1 MKLENGWHRRLFW
14 AGENFANIVSSF
26 ISRKAPCLIHPKGCL
41 NYKIIV
47 FSTVSN
53 FLLIVRLRI
62 EPHRALKKTNRIY
75 DEVPM
80 RKRYIPLII
89 GLITVFFGAGLL
101 LFPQLR
107 SSGEKT
113 SGHALA
119 KAPSQAPVPVVTAMV
134 TSEPFTEKL
143 EALGTTKANESV
155 VVTPTVEERVVA
167 ILVDD
172 GEFVNKGQVLVKL
185 DDSEAQYLLAEAR
198 AALKE
203 QQQQFERMR
212 RLAKTNAT
220 SRSQLDE
227 EQGLLE
233 IAVAKVSLLEA
244 RLQDYTIRAP
254 FSGTLGIRQISTGAV
269 VDTDTVITTLDDTT
283 TIKLDFTVPEAYLG
297 VMKNGMTVSA
307 RSLAYPDRNFD
318 GLVTAISSRV
328 DPETRTL
335 TIRAKVPNPDR
346 LLRPGMLLTVD
357 LVKNRSQS
365 LIIPEEAVIQEKD
378 RKFALLVTPDN
389 TVEKK
394 EIVTGRRNPGKLEVI
409 SGLNAGQQVIIQGL
423 TRVRSGSSVNV
434 VEAGEAGRV
443 SG

>member
-1 MKLENGWHRRLFW
+1 
-14 AGENFANIVSSF
+14 
-26 ISRKAPCLIHPKGCL
+26 
-41 NYKIIV
+41 
-47 FSTVSN
+47 
-53 FLLIVRLRI
+53 
-62 EPHRALKKTNRIY
+62 
-75 DEVPM
+75 M
-80 RKRYIPLII
+80 RKSHILLML
-89 GLITVFFGAGLL
+89 GLITIFLAAGLL
-101 LFPQLR
+101 MFPQLR
-107 SSGEKT
+107 SGGENT
-113 SGHALA
+113 SGYALA
-119 KAPSQAPVPVVTAMV
+119 KAPAKAPIPVVTAMI
-134 TSEPFTEKL
+134 TSELFTEKL

-155 VVTPTVEERVVA
+155 VVTPTVEERVIG

-172 GEFVNKGQVLVKL
+172 GDFVSKGQVLVKL
-185 DDSEAQYLLAEAR
+185 DDSEAQFLLAEAR

-203 QQQQFERMR
+203 QRQQFERMR

-227 EQGLLE
+227 EQGLLD
-233 IAVAKVSLLEA
+233 IAAAKVSLLEA

-254 FSGTLGIRQISTGAV
+254 FSGILGIRQISIGAV
-269 VDTDTVITTLDDTT
+269 VDSDTVITTLDDTT
-283 TIKLDFTVPEAYLG
+283 TIKLDFTIPEAYLG
-297 VMKNGMTVSA
+297 VLKIGMTVSA
-307 RSLAYPDRNFD
+307 RSLAYPDRSFE

-357 LVKNRSQS
+357 LVKDRSQS

-378 RKFALLVTPDN
+378 KKFALVVTPGN
-389 TVEKK
+389 TVEKI

-423 TRVRSGSSVNV
+423 TRVRPGSSVNV
-434 VEAGEAGRV
+434 VEAGEAGHR

>member
-1 MKLENGWHRRLFW
+1 MR
-14 AGENFANIVSSF
+14 
-26 ISRKAPCLIHPKGCL
+26 
-41 NYKIIV
+41 
-47 FSTVSN
+47 
-53 FLLIVRLRI
+53 
-62 EPHRALKKTNRIY
+62 KTNILL
-75 DEVPM
+75 M
-80 RKRYIPLII
+80 I
-89 GLITVFFGAGLL
+89 GFITVFLAAGLL

-107 SSGEKT
+107 GGGEKT
-113 SGHALA
+113 SGYALA
-119 KAPSQAPVPVVTAMV
+119 KAPARAPVPVVTAMV
-134 TSEPFTEKL
+134 TSEPFMEKL

-155 VVTPTVEERVVA
+155 VVTPTVEERVIG

-172 GEFVNKGQVLVKL
+172 GDFVSKGQVLVKL
-185 DDSEAQYLLAEAR
+185 DDSEAQFLLAEAR

-203 QQQQFERMR
+203 QRQQFDRMR

-227 EQGLLE
+227 EQGLLD
-233 IAVAKVSLLEA
+233 IAAAKVSLLEA

-254 FSGTLGIRQISTGAV
+254 FSGILGIRQISTGAV
-269 VDTDTVITTLDDTT
+269 VDSDTVITTLDDTT

-297 VMKNGMTVSA
+297 VLKNGMTISA
-307 RSLAYPDRNFD
+307 HSLAYPDHIFN
-318 GLVTAISSRV
+318 GSVTAISSRV

-357 LVKNRSQS
+357 LVKNRSLS

-378 RKFALLVTPDN
+378 KKFALVVTPDN
-389 TVEKK
+389 TVEKI

-423 TRVRSGSSVNV
+423 TRVRSGTSVNV
-434 VEAGEAGRV
+434 VEAGETGRR

>member
-1 MKLENGWHRRLFW
+1 M
-14 AGENFANIVSSF
+14 
-26 ISRKAPCLIHPKGCL
+26 RKSHI
-41 NYKIIV
+41 
-47 FSTVSN
+47 
-53 FLLIVRLRI
+53 LLIS
-62 EPHRALKKTNRIY
+62 
-75 DEVPM
+75 
-80 RKRYIPLII
+80 
-89 GLITVFFGAGLL
+89 GLIAIIIAAGLL
-101 LFPQLR
+101 MFPQLR
-107 SSGEKT
+107 SGAGKT
-113 SGHALA
+113 SGYALA
-119 KAPSQAPVPVVTAMV
+119 KAPSRTPIPVVTAVV

-155 VVTPTVEERVVA
+155 VVTPTVEERVIG

-172 GEFVNKGQVLVKL
+172 GDFVSSGQVLVKL

-203 QQQQFERMR
+203 QRQQFERMR

-227 EQGLLE
+227 EQGLLD
-233 IAVAKVSLLEA
+233 IAAAKVSLLEA

-254 FSGTLGIRQISTGAV
+254 FSGVLGIRQISTGAV
-269 VDTDTVITTLDDTT
+269 VDSDTVITTLDDTSS
-283 TIKLDFTVPEAYLG
+283 IKLDFTIPEAYLG
-297 VMKNGMTVSA
+297 VLKNGMTVSA
-307 RSLAYPDRNFD
+307 HSLAYPDRSFE
-318 GLVTAISSRV
+318 GRVTAISSRV

-335 TIRAKVPNPDR
+335 TIRAKIPNPDR

-378 RKFALLVTPDN
+378 KKFALVVTPDN
-389 TVEKK
+389 SVEKT

-409 SGLNAGQQVIIQGL
+409 SGLNAGQQVIVQGL

-434 VEAGEAGRV
+434 VETGEAGRV
-443 SG
+443 PG

>member
-1 MKLENGWHRRLFW
+1 
-14 AGENFANIVSSF
+14 
-26 ISRKAPCLIHPKGCL
+26 
-41 NYKIIV
+41 
-47 FSTVSN
+47 
-53 FLLIVRLRI
+53 
-62 EPHRALKKTNRIY
+62 
-75 DEVPM
+75 M
-80 RKRYIPLII
+80 RKSIIYLII
-89 GLITVFFGAGLL
+89 GLIAVFFSAGLL

-107 SSGEKT
+107 GGGEKT
-113 SGHALA
+113 SGYALA
-119 KAPSQAPVPVVTAMV
+119 KAPIRTPVPVVTATV

-357 LVKNRSQS
+357 PVKNRSQS

-423 TRVRSGSSVNV
+423 TRVRSGSSVKV

>member
-1 MKLENGWHRRLFW
+1 M
-14 AGENFANIVSSF
+14 
-26 ISRKAPCLIHPKGCL
+26 RKSHI
-41 NYKIIV
+41 
-47 FSTVSN
+47 
-53 FLLIVRLRI
+53 LLIL
-62 EPHRALKKTNRIY
+62 
-75 DEVPM
+75 
-80 RKRYIPLII
+80 
-89 GLITVFFGAGLL
+89 GSITVFFAAGLL

-107 SSGEKT
+107 GGGEKT
-113 SGHALA
+113 SGYALA
-119 KAPSQAPVPVVTAMV
+119 RVPTRPPVPVVTAMV

-172 GEFVNKGQVLVKL
+172 GEFVNEGQVLVKL
-185 DDSEAQYLLAEAR
+185 DDSEAQYLLAEAS

-227 EQGLLE
+227 EKGLLD

-254 FSGTLGIRQISTGAV
+254 FSGILGIRQISTGAV

-297 VMKNGMTVSA
+297 VLKNGMTVAA
-307 RSLAYPDRNFD
+307 RSLAYPDRMFN
-318 GLVTAISSRV
+318 GIVTAISSRV

-346 LLRPGMLLTVD
+346 SLRPGMLLTVD
-357 LVKNRSQS
+357 LVKNQSQS

-378 RKFALLVTPDN
+378 KKFALLVTTDN

-409 SGLNAGQQVIIQGL
+409 SGLKAGQQVIIQGL
-423 TRVRSGSSVNV
+423 TRVRPGSSVNV
-434 VEAGEAGRV
+434 VEAGEAGLR

>member
-1 MKLENGWHRRLFW
+1 
-14 AGENFANIVSSF
+14 V
-26 ISRKAPCLIHPKGCL
+26 
-41 NYKIIV
+41 
-47 FSTVSN
+47 
-53 FLLIVRLRI
+53 
-62 EPHRALKKTNRIY
+62 
-75 DEVPM
+75 
-80 RKRYIPLII
+80 
-89 GLITVFFGAGLL
+89 L

-107 SSGEKT
+107 SGGEKT
-113 SGHALA
+113 SGYALA
-119 KAPSQAPVPVVTAMV
+119 QAPVKAPVPVVTAIV

-143 EALGTTKANESV
+143 EALGTAKANESV
-155 VVTPTVEERVVA
+155 VVTPTVEERVVG

-172 GEFVNKGQVLVKL
+172 GDFVSKGQVLVKL

-203 QQQQFERMR
+203 QRQQFERMR

-220 SRSQLDE
+220 SLSQLDE

-233 IAVAKVSLLEA
+233 IAEAKVSLLEA
-244 RLQDYTIRAP
+244 RLLDYTIRAP
-254 FSGTLGIRQISTGAV
+254 FSGILGIRQISIGAV

-297 VMKNGMTVSA
+297 VLKNGMTVSA
-307 RSLAYPDRNFD
+307 RSLAYPDRSFT
-318 GLVTAISSRV
+318 GLVSAISSRV

-335 TIRAKVPNPDR
+335 MIRAKVPNPDR

-357 LVKNRSQS
+357 LVKDRSQS

-378 RKFALLVTPDN
+378 KKFALVVTPDN
-389 TVEKK
+389 TVDKK
-394 EIVTGRRNPGKLEVI
+394 EIVTGRRNPGKLEVM

-423 TRVRSGSSVNV
+423 TRVRPGSPVNV
-434 VEAGEAGRV
+434 VEPGEAGPR

>member
-1 MKLENGWHRRLFW
+1 M
-14 AGENFANIVSSF
+14 
-26 ISRKAPCLIHPKGCL
+26 RKSHI
-41 NYKIIV
+41 
-47 FSTVSN
+47 
-53 FLLIVRLRI
+53 LLIL
-62 EPHRALKKTNRIY
+62 
-75 DEVPM
+75 
-80 RKRYIPLII
+80 
-89 GLITVFFGAGLL
+89 GSITVFFAAGLL
-101 LFPQLR
+101 LFPQLK
-107 SSGEKT
+107 SGGEKT
-113 SGHALA
+113 SGYALA
-119 KAPSQAPVPVVTAMV
+119 RVPSKPPVPVVTAMV

-172 GEFVNKGQVLVKL
+172 GEYVNEGQVLIKL
-185 DDSEAQYLLAEAR
+185 DDNEAQYLLAEAR

-227 EQGLLE
+227 EKGLLD

-283 TIKLDFTVPEAYLG
+283 IIKLDFTVPEANLG
-297 VMKNGMTVSA
+297 VLKNGMSVAA
-307 RSLAYPDRNFD
+307 RSLAYPDRMFN
-318 GLVTAISSRV
+318 GIVTAISSRV

-335 TIRAKVPNPDR
+335 TIRAKIPNPDR

-357 LVKNRSQS
+357 LVKNQSQS

-378 RKFALLVTPDN
+378 KKFALLVTPDN

-409 SGLNAGQQVIIQGL
+409 SGLKAGQQVIIQGL
-423 TRVRSGSSVNV
+423 TRVRPGSSVNV
-434 VEAGEAGRV
+434 VEAGEAGLR

>member
-1 MKLENGWHRRLFW
+1 M
-14 AGENFANIVSSF
+14 S
-26 ISRKAPCLIHPKGCL
+26 
-41 NYKIIV
+41 
-47 FSTVSN
+47 
-53 FLLIVRLRI
+53 
-62 EPHRALKKTNRIY
+62 
-75 DEVPM
+75 M
-80 RKRYIPLII
+80 
-89 GLITVFFGAGLL
+89 
-101 LFPQLR
+101 
-107 SSGEKT
+107 
-113 SGHALA
+113 
-119 KAPSQAPVPVVTAMV
+119 
-134 TSEPFTEKL
+134 
-143 EALGTTKANESV
+143 

-185 DDSEAQYLLAEAR
+185 DDSEARYLLAEVSATLR
-198 AALKE
+198 E
-203 QQQQFERMR
+203 QQKQFERISK
-212 RLAKTNAT
+212 LAKTNST
-220 SRSQLDE
+220 SRSRLDE

-233 IAVAKVSLLEA
+233 IARAKVAHLKAQLL
-244 RLQDYTIRAP
+244 DYTIRAP

-434 VEAGEAGRV
+434 VEAGDAV
-443 SG
+443 QSDQ